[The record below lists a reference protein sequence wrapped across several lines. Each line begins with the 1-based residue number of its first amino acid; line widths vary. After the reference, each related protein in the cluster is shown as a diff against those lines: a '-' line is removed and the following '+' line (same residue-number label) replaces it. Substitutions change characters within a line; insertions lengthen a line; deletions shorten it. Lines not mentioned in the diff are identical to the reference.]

1 MTNRNFK
8 NYWDKYRE
16 IYSFEEFSA
25 IYREIELLKSVS
37 LKKKHILEL
46 GCGYRPLFLALQGF
60 TSYLAVEPGK
70 DPFNEVLNKSKKFK
84 NVHVI
89 NSTFEEWCLEN
100 SKDKVDLIVLPGVL
114 HEVNNANEFLNLC
127 FDHLNPGGCIYINV
141 PNANSLH
148 RRIAV
153 SMGILNDT
161 TEKSPRNLEL
171 EQNYNF
177 TLESLKDLLNQVSNN
192 LEFIKLKTFFLKP
205 FTHDQMLSMYNK
217 GIIDHKII
225 KGLYDVSDQSEE
237 LGSEIACLVKYKSA
251 NL

>member
-100 SKDKVDLIVLPGVL
+100 SKDKVDLKNDREELKKKFDNKKIYL
-114 HEVNNANEFLNLC
+114 EYLN
-127 FDHLNPGGCIYINV
+127 FY
-141 PNANSLH
+141 
-148 RRIAV
+148 
-153 SMGILNDT
+153 
-161 TEKSPRNLEL
+161 
-171 EQNYNF
+171 
-177 TLESLKDLLNQVSNN
+177 ESLLIN
-192 LEFIKLKTFFLKP
+192 
-205 FTHDQMLSMYNK
+205 
-217 GIIDHKII
+217 
-225 KGLYDVSDQSEE
+225 
-237 LGSEIACLVKYKSA
+237 
-251 NL
+251 